1 MSYEK
6 AGAWYGK
13 DGSIPML
20 AINQEGN
27 LLVMYSKWSKEKF
40 STGDL
45 EGILQYLMTAGINPE
60 YYYLFSKSDFDEELR
75 KKASYV
81 KNMRLVDLNDM

>member
-1 MSYEK
+1 
-6 AGAWYGK
+6 
-13 DGSIPML
+13 
-20 AINQEGN
+20 
-27 LLVMYSKWSKEKF
+27 
-40 STGDL
+40 
-45 EGILQYLMTAGINPE
+45 MTAGINPE